1 MNYLLIDDAS
11 GLAIN
16 ALVYDGVSPYLPPEG
31 QSIEPAPDGVW
42 IGWTK
47 NGDRYNPPADQ

>member
-1 MNYLLIDDAS
+1 MNYLLIDDVT
-11 GLAIN
+11 GLVTNVIA
-16 ALVYDGVSPYLPPEG
+16 YDGVSPYLPPPG

-47 NGDRYNPPADQ
+47 IGGEFNPPAD